1 MNNPRQSEEHQNADN
16 VNDDY
21 DGNDDM
27 GGDL

>member
-1 MNNPRQSEEHQNADN
+1 MNTPRQSEEHQNADN

-21 DGNDDM
+21 DDDDM